1 MMRKIILLIITLI
14 PQIYCFSQNTSNIT
28 IEQIKTANKIFI
40 EHQKYSKLVPLLEQK
55 VENISKIN
63 DSWKKQDSLNL
74 IQLTRCNDIILDQ
87 TRIINDLNKSIKFR
101 NKVIKYGAVGSVL
114 IIFTW
119 LLQK

>member
-1 MMRKIILLIITLI
+1 MRKIILLIITLI
-14 PQIYCFSQNTSNIT
+14 PQIYCFSQNISNIT

-101 NKVIKYGAVGSVL
+101 NKIIKYGAVGSVL